1 MNKLYQ
7 EINKRH
13 MELMAKE
20 KISDEDWVAFC
31 EQFIDS
37 FADDVSLLAKKY
49 WLERTI
55 YARDEA

>member
-1 MNKLYQ
+1 
-7 EINKRH
+7 